1 LWQDVEEALNKVDS
15 LIATLN
21 TIEVGEIEKIRDRLL
36 EVRVEL
42 DRRRVMELV
51 EKLDECLAALGR
63 GDLENFRRLKESI
76 VSRLGHLRG
85 AR

>member
-1 LWQDVEEALNKVDS
+1 MDNVDS
-15 LIATLN
+15 VIATLN
-21 TIEVGEIEKIRDRLL
+21 TIEVGEMGKIRDRLL

-42 DRRRVMELV
+42 DRRRVEELV

-76 VSRLGHLRG
+76 VSRMGHLRG
-85 AR
+85 VRREQ